1 MQDYISAKG
10 EQDLAK
16 NRLAKVK
23 GVNWDV
29 DARNYDPKTDCIMLA
44 KWQVSIRVL
53 SKLRIRL
60 RVAVKRR
67 LR

>member
-29 DARNYDPKTDCIMLA
+29 EARNYDPKTDCI
-44 KWQVSIRVL
+44 
-53 SKLRIRL
+53 IRL
-60 RVAVKRR
+60 CLQNGRYRFDR
-67 LR
+67 YQS